1 MHAKSGHLLRFL
13 TMSTPSLFSFQGR
26 IRRKHYL
33 LTTIVVID
41 LLLIILLSLE
51 ADKSSGLFSVLLR
64 VLVAFSGVIASGWIG
79 LAAAVKRCHDLGHNG
94 LYTLIP
100 FYGLLLIFMDGTPWE
115 NEYGPDPKAG
125 RQAVPEASSLPLFET
140 ILILLLGL
148 GLMLAVRIR

>member
-1 MHAKSGHLLRFL
+1 
-13 TMSTPSLFSFQGR
+13 MSTPSLFSFQGR

-33 LTTIVVID
+33 LTTMVVID
-41 LLLIILLSLE
+41 LLLIIQLSLE
-51 ADKSSGLFSVLLR
+51 ADESSGLLM

-79 LAAAVKRCHDLGHNG
+79 LAAAVKRCHDLGQNG
-94 LYTLIP
+94 FYTLIP
-100 FYGLLLIFMDGTPWE
+100 LYGLLLIFMDGTPWE

>member
-1 MHAKSGHLLRFL
+1 
-13 TMSTPSLFSFQGR
+13 MSTPSLFSFQGR
-26 IRRKHYL
+26 IRRKDYL
-33 LTTIVVID
+33 LTTMVVID
-41 LLLIILLSLE
+41 LLLIIQLSLE
-51 ADKSSGLFSVLLR
+51 ADESSGLLMVLA
-64 VLVAFSGVIASGWIG
+64 AFSGVIASGWIG